1 MGFRGVLGGGGADN
15 LVRNTAVTA
24 NSQKSLWL
32 ADSTDDLNHC
42 KRLVSWFEMCAR
54 SYKEEGGK
62 ENPFCQSFLQDIERD
77 CAKFKPS
84 WSDWWTNDLKKDHC
98 YAIERTYDFCNF
110 LLKGLKEATKEIRD
124 KCNYLSS
131 VETRNL
137 VSKVIY
143 QLDCIKKE
151 LISIKD
157 EVKAIKQMLDDS
169 DKRGKEMKKN

>member
-1 MGFRGVLGGGGADN
+1 MKAAAFSELWWACSSLSFGVCESYRTLKKHGFSWRSRRWRG
-15 LVRNTAVTA
+15 
-24 NSQKSLWL
+24 S
-32 ADSTDDLNHC
+32 
-42 KRLVSWFEMCAR
+42 CAR

-98 YAIERTYDFCNF
+98 YAIERTYDF
-110 LLKGLKEATKEIRD
+110 GLKEATKEIRD